1 MLEANFVEPA
11 HDKQGFER
19 TIVLQRLETKL
30 VQIQKTY
37 WYILVFVIHM
47 LFSEL
52 LYIQQGLTLSG
63 QQTVTELVMLQ
74 DGIGNFK
81 MIEVILKKPC

>member
-63 QQTVTELVMLQ
+63 QQTVTESVMLQ